1 MKVEFWITGKTS
13 QSIVKKEIDKYS
25 SRINKYIPFEIKEL
39 KIPKEKTAD
48 RIIIKESEIVLSNLK
63 VNDFLIILD
72 EKGKEFT
79 SIEFAK
85 QLQSLFNRSGSKLIF
100 LVGGAYGF
108 SNQIYKRSNL
118 SISLSRMTFT
128 HEMIRIFFTEQ
139 LYRALT
145 IINNHP
151 YHN

>member
-1 MKVEFWITGKTS
+1 MKVEFWMTGKTS
-13 QSIVKKEIDKYS
+13 QSIVKKEIDRYS

-39 KIPKEKTAD
+39 KIPKEKTAE

-85 QLQSLFNRSGSKLIF
+85 QLQTLFNRSGSRLIF

>member
-1 MKVEFWITGKTS
+1 MKVEFWMTGKTS
-13 QSIVKKEIDKYS
+13 QSIVKKEIDQYS

-39 KIPKEKTAD
+39 KIPKEKTAE

-72 EKGKEFT
+72 EKGKKFT

-85 QLQSLFNRSGSKLIF
+85 QLQALFNRSGSRLIF

-108 SNQIYKRSNL
+108 SNQIYQRSNL
-118 SISLSRMTFT
+118 SISLSHMTFT